1 MEFYFDTRED
11 ASVAAA
17 ARITDAL
24 RRRLD
29 AGLDTSLVVSGGTTP
44 ARCFTELAGTDLEWS
59 SITVLAS
66 DDRWVPADDDDSNEK
81 LVRETLL
88 VDNAAEAD
96 FLGYYADGKT
106 IEHRCAELDADIRF
120 MPFPFA
126 CSLLGMGADGHF
138 ASLFPDADNLDEGL
152 DLESHTLC
160 LPVRTAAS
168 PHARVSLTLAALS
181 RSDEIVLLFFG
192 DEKRAVYEQC
202 RDNGDQFPVSR
213 LLRQKRA
220 PVHIYWAP

>member
-1 MEFYFDTRED
+1 MEFYFDTREE

-17 ARITDAL
+17 ARIADAL

-44 ARCFTELAGTDLEWS
+44 ARCFTELAGTDLDWS

-88 VDNAAEAD
+88 VDNATEAD

-126 CSLLGMGADGHF
+126 CSLLGIG
-138 ASLFPDADNLDEGL
+138 
-152 DLESHTLC
+152 
-160 LPVRTAAS
+160 
-168 PHARVSLTLAALS
+168 
-181 RSDEIVLLFFG
+181 
-192 DEKRAVYEQC
+192 EQ
-202 RDNGDQFPVSR
+202 
-213 LLRQKRA
+213 
-220 PVHIYWAP
+220 